1 MTKLFVLDTNVL
13 LHDPAAVFK
22 FGANHV
28 FISWVVLEELDKLK
42 QGVQDTNRQARAAVR
57 VLAGLLDSR
66 RAAGLFAEGLPL
78 ADASAGKASGMLF
91 FQSASPSD
99 QGKPLGF
106 SSANDNLLL
115 QTLRGFF
122 AGDHLPTDVAP
133 GNAVLVTLDLN
144 LRIKAAALGIPA
156 ETYVHHHDV
165 ADADFVRPGL
175 VSLSQA
181 QLDAAIES
189 EVSEDGDVIWTA
201 RRSSLPEVHRNEAL
215 WTGSKLYRV
224 VQASDEWLTL
234 AQSTDYQRKH
244 MGSFS
249 LKARNIEQSHAL
261 NLLMDPTIDFVA
273 LLGPAGTGKT
283 LLALAAGL
291 EQCLTHNYDSIVV
304 TRATVPM
311 GDDIGYLPGS
321 EEEKMA
327 PWMGAITDNLE
338 VLLESEVRRSS
349 ALRMH
354 DRDTMK
360 KGLDEFL
367 KLIQLRSLNYM
378 RGRTFNRKFFIIDEA
393 QNLTPKQIKALATRA
408 GEGTKV
414 VVMGNLSQIDTP
426 YLSENSSGL
435 TYAVTKLAMA
445 PGVGS
450 VVLKAGE
457 RSRLASLANDAL

>member
-1 MTKLFVLDTNVL
+1 
-13 LHDPAAVFK
+13 
-22 FGANHV
+22 
-28 FISWVVLEELDKLK
+28 
-42 QGVQDTNRQARAAVR
+42 
-57 VLAGLLDSR
+57 
-66 RAAGLFAEGLPL
+66 
-78 ADASAGKASGMLF
+78 
-91 FQSASPSD
+91 
-99 QGKPLGF
+99 
-106 SSANDNLLL
+106 
-115 QTLRGFF
+115 
-122 AGDHLPTDVAP
+122 
-133 GNAVLVTLDLN
+133 
-144 LRIKAAALGIPA
+144 
-156 ETYVHHHDV
+156 
-165 ADADFVRPGL
+165 
-175 VSLSQA
+175 
-181 QLDAAIES
+181 
-189 EVSEDGDVIWTA
+189 
-201 RRSSLPEVHRNEAL
+201 
-215 WTGSKLYRV
+215 
-224 VQASDEWLTL
+224 
-234 AQSTDYQRKH
+234 

-445 PGVGS
+445 PGVGA
-450 VVLKAGE
+450 VVLQAGE